1 MALSDRQ
8 KVLAHLVR
16 MDAKFEN
23 PKDLFTYLAIQFGDN
38 RSEIRDQREFI
49 MNLLDSGYE
58 STTAKKF
65 YDDYK
70 EPGKMVKDAAK
81 EPVERETEVE
91 PDPPQ
96 DLMEQ
101 PATITD
107 PDETV

>member
-16 MDAKFEN
+16 VDAKFDN
-23 PKDLFTYLAIQFGDN
+23 AKDLFTYLAIQFGNN
-38 RSEIRDQREFI
+38 RSEIYEQREFI

-70 EPGKMVKDAAK
+70 NPADTVKEAAK
-81 EPVERETEVE
+81 EAPEEVTVE
-91 PDPPQ
+91 PDPPK
-96 DLMEQ
+96 DLLD
-101 PATITD
+101 D
-107 PDETV
+107 PETETE